1 MKFFSPG
8 PRRVLDVGC
17 GAGHFGSSLREK
29 LGPETEIWGIEYQP
43 EIAEQAR
50 GRLDRVY
57 SGDVMRI
64 VDELPTGYFDLII
77 FNDVLEHLADPY
89 SLLQNVKRSLS
100 AQGRVFSSIPNIL
113 FFNTLRTL
121 LIKRDFR
128 YEESGV
134 LDRTHLRFFTRKSI
148 IRMFEEQGYTVEH
161 IEGISPKRDWGYK
174 IINALLLNALSQSRW
189 MQYACLARP
198 NTP

>member
-8 PRRVLDVGC
+8 PRRILDVGC
-17 GAGHFGSSLREK
+17 GAGHFGASLRQR
-29 LGPETEIWGIEYQP
+29 LGQNTEIWGIEYQP

-50 GRLDRVY
+50 QRLDRVY
-57 SGDVMRI
+57 AGDVMRI
-64 VDELPTGYFDLII
+64 VGELPADYFDLVI

-89 SLLQNVKRSLS
+89 SLLQHIKRCLS
-100 AQGRVFSSIPNIL
+100 PQGRVFSSIPNIL

-148 IRMFEEQGYTVEH
+148 IRMFEEQGYAIEL

-174 IINALLLNALSQSRW
+174 IINALLLNGLSQSRW

-198 NTP
+198 LTP